1 MELNQILKEFISGG
15 WIVTLL
21 GAIGMAARLFMG
33 NEKIGCIQQ
42 LKRIMA
48 AAIFS
53 TIAWFILEQVDV
65 SSLTKAISY
74 GIIGVISPEVLQGLT
89 TLSKRFA
96 KKPEEFLKKKQ

>member
-42 LKRIMA
+42 LKRIIA

-74 GIIGVISPEVLQGLT
+74 GIIGVISPEVLQGIV

-96 KKPEEFLKKKQ
+96 KKPEDFLKKK